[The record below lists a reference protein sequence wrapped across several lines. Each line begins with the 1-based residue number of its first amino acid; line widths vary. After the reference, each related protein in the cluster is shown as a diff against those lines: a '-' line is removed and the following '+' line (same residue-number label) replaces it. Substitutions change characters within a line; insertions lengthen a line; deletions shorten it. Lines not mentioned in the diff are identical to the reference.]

1 MTNTAPQ
8 PFIAIIGGGPAGLM
22 AAETLSARG
31 LGVAVYDRMPTL
43 ARKFLMAGRGGL
55 NLTHAE
61 QQETFLRRYSP
72 LAPVLEQAIRAFDA
86 QALRDWAHGL
96 DQQTFIG
103 SSGRVFPEAMKASP
117 LLRAW
122 LGRLAGQGV
131 RLHPRHEFKGF
142 AEDGALRFSTPEGET
157 LVQASATVLAL
168 GGASWPRLGA
178 DGGWTQWLDT
188 PITKLEPA
196 NAGVHIAWSDVM
208 KRHAGTPLKRIILRL
223 GKTEAMGEAV
233 ITQNGLEGGVVYQL
247 SRNIRAALAR
257 TGKAELT
264 LDLKPEFRPEWIAHR
279 LREARAKDSLSSKL
293 RKSAGLQPNA
303 VSLVFEAAL
312 AQGVDKSDYNALASL
327 VRALPLSV
335 TALAGMERAI
345 STAGGVRWEGVDEH
359 FMLKSRPGVFVAG
372 EMLDWE
378 APTGGYL
385 LQGCFATGRAAAEG
399 VARWLPVAG

>member
-1 MTNTAPQ
+1 METND
-8 PFIAIIGGGPAGLM
+8 FIAVIGGGPAGLM

-31 LGVAVYDRMPTL
+31 YSVGVYDRMPSL
-43 ARKFLMAGRGGL
+43 ARKLLMAGRGGL

-61 QQETFLRRYSP
+61 PLDKFLRRYSP
-72 LAPVLEQAIRAFDA
+72 LPPMLENAIRAFDA
-86 QALRDWAHGL
+86 EALRAWAHGL
-96 DQQTFIG
+96 GQETFIG
-103 SSGRVFPEAMKASP
+103 SSGRIFPETMKSSP

-131 RLHPRHEFKGF
+131 RFHTRHDFKGF
-142 AEDGALRFSTPEGET
+142 AEDGALRFATPEGDTT
-157 LVQASATVLAL
+157 LRPRATVLAL

-178 DGGWTQWLDT
+178 DGGWTQWLDAPTT
-188 PITKLEPA
+188 PLEPA
-196 NAGVHIAWSDVM
+196 NSGVHIAWSEVM
-208 KRHAGTPLKRIILRL
+208 KRHAGTPLKRIVLRL

-233 ITQNGLEGGVVYQL
+233 ITQTGLEGGAVYAL

-279 LREARAKDSLSSKL
+279 LREARSKDSLSSKL

-312 AQGVDKSDYNALASL
+312 ATGVDKSDLNAMAQL
-327 VRALPLSV
+327 VRALPLTV
-335 TALAGMERAI
+335 TGLAGLNRAI
-345 STAGGVRWEGVDEH
+345 STAGGLRWEGLDER
-359 FMLKSRPGVFVAG
+359 FMLQNRPGVFVAG

-385 LQGCFATGRAAAEG
+385 LQGCFATGVAAAQG
-399 VARWLPVAG
+399 ALRWLGDT